1 MDYRP
6 TGTDPHWREEEVQ
19 WARILAMGDPARG
32 MALVLLQKACTAF
45 HEFEPAL
52 DAGALVEEKAAFFR
66 ERLAGRVRLLLT
78 ALEANGLDGLA
89 GVDDLRRLLEA
100 IEAAESARALADLT
114 DRMHGLGH
122 TLCEALERTA

>member
-19 WARILAMGDPARG
+19 WARILASGDPARG

-52 DAGALVEEKAAFFR
+52 EAGAMVEAKWTFFR
-66 ERLAGRVRLLLT
+66 ERLAGRVRLILV
-78 ALEANGLDGLA
+78 ALEANGLDDLD
-89 GVDDLRRLLEA
+89 GVDGLRRLLAA

-114 DRMHGLGH
+114 ERMHRLGH
-122 TLCEALERTA
+122 TLCEALERAP